1 MKTTKFKN
9 WPEVQKIV
17 RWALEE
23 DIGTGDITCQ
33 YIVPEGLRVEAVIL
47 AKQPGVVAGL
57 DVAGLVFK
65 TVDKNIRFSPQLTD
79 GSRVNSADVLA
90 TVSGP
95 ARGILSAERTALNF
109 LGRMSGIAT
118 LTSKFV
124 AAIKGTGAKVI
135 DTRKTTP
142 GIRIL
147 DKYAVRIGGGV
158 NHRFGLYDM
167 VLIKENHLKAAGSI
181 TEAVR
186 RARETLKRFSR
197 QGIKIEVETKTLN
210 EVKEACSLPVDRI
223 MLDNMRLE
231 QIGEAVEIIRDQRLG
246 VEIEVSGN
254 ITLENIRQIAQTSV
268 DFISIGMLTHSA
280 PALDISLLVEKIE

>member
-1 MKTTKFKN
+1 MKINELKD
-9 WPEVQKIV
+9 WPKVKKIV

-23 DIGTGDITCQ
+23 DIGSGDITSQ
-33 YIVPEGLRVEAVIL
+33 YVVSEPLRAGAVIV
-47 AKQPGVVAGL
+47 AKQPGVIAGL
-57 DVAGLVFK
+57 DVARLVFK
-65 TVDKNIRFSPQLTD
+65 TVDKNIRFSPNLTD
-79 GSRVNSADVLA
+79 GNKVNPADVLA
-90 TVSGP
+90 VVSGP
-95 ARGILSAERTALNF
+95 VRGILTAERTALNF

-124 AAIKGTGAKVI
+124 EAIGGTGAKVT

-142 GIRIL
+142 GSRIL

-167 VLIKENHLKAAGSI
+167 VLIKENHLKATGSI

-186 RARETLKRFSR
+186 RAREALPRFRR
-197 QGIKIEVETKTLN
+197 QGIKIEVETKALN
-210 EVKEACSLPVDRI
+210 EVKEASSLPVDRI
-223 MLDNMRLE
+223 MLDNMGLE
-231 QIGEAVEIIRDQRLG
+231 EIGEAVEIIRNQKLE

-254 ITLENIRQIAQTSV
+254 ITLENIRQIAQTGV
-268 DFISIGMLTHSA
+268 DFISIGRLTHSA

>member
-1 MKTTKFKN
+1 MKTTELKD
-9 WPEVQKIV
+9 WPKIRKIV

-23 DIGTGDITCQ
+23 DIGPGDITSQ
-33 YIVPEGLRVEAVIL
+33 YTVTEGLRAEAVVL
-47 AKQPGVVAGL
+47 AKQSAVVAGL
-57 DVAGLVFK
+57 DVARLVFK
-65 TVDKNIRFSPQLTD
+65 TVDKDIQFSPNLTD
-79 GSRVNSADVLA
+79 GNKVNPADVLA
-90 TVSGP
+90 VVSGP
-95 ARGILSAERTALNF
+95 VRGILTAERTALNF

-124 AAIKGTGAKVI
+124 EAIGGTRAKVT

-142 GIRIL
+142 GNRIL

-167 VLIKENHLKAAGSI
+167 VLIKENHLKATGSI

-186 RARETLKRFSR
+186 RAREALPRFRR

-210 EVKEACSLPVDRI
+210 EVKETSSLPVDRI
-223 MLDNMRLE
+223 MLDNMGLE
-231 QIGEAVEIIRDQRLG
+231 QIAEAVKTIRDQNLE

-254 ITLENIRQIAQTSV
+254 ITLENIRQIAQTGV
-268 DFISIGMLTHSA
+268 DFISIGRLTHSA
-280 PALDISLLVEKIE
+280 PASDISLLVEKIE

>member
-1 MKTTKFKN
+1 MKINELKD
-9 WPEVQKIV
+9 WPKVKKIV

-23 DIGTGDITCQ
+23 DIGSGDITSQ
-33 YIVPEGLRVEAVIL
+33 YVVSEPLRAGAVIV
-47 AKQPGVVAGL
+47 AKQPGVIAGL
-57 DVAGLVFK
+57 DVARLVFK
-65 TVDKNIRFSPQLTD
+65 TVDKNIRFSPNLTD
-79 GSRVNSADVLA
+79 GNKVNPADVLA
-90 TVSGP
+90 VVSGP
-95 ARGILSAERTALNF
+95 VRGILTAERTALNF

-124 AAIKGTGAKVI
+124 EAIGGTGAKVT

-142 GIRIL
+142 GNRIL

-186 RARETLKRFSR
+186 RAREALPRFSR
-197 QGIKIEVETKTLN
+197 QGIKIEVETKALN
-210 EVKEACSLPVDRI
+210 EVKEASSLPVDRI
-223 MLDNMRLE
+223 MLDNMGLE
-231 QIGEAVEIIRDQRLG
+231 QIAEAVETIRNQNPE

-254 ITLENIRQIAQTSV
+254 ITLENIRQITQTGV
-268 DFISIGMLTHSA
+268 DFISIGRLTHSA

>member
-1 MKTTKFKN
+1 MKTTESKD
-9 WPEVQKIV
+9 WPEVQRIV

-33 YIVPEGLRVEAVIL
+33 WTVGEGLQAEAVIL
-47 AKQPGVVAGL
+47 AKQSGVVAGL
-57 DVAGLVFK
+57 DVARLVFK
-65 TVDKNIRFSPQLTD
+65 TVDKNIQFSPQLTD
-79 GSRVNSADVLA
+79 GSRVTPADVLA
-90 TVSGP
+90 VVSGP
-95 ARGILSAERTALNF
+95 VRGILSAERTALNF

-118 LTSKFV
+118 LTAKFV
-124 AAIKGTGAKVI
+124 EAIGDTGAKVT

-142 GIRIL
+142 GNRIL

-186 RARETLKRFSR
+186 RAREALPRFRR

-223 MLDNMRLE
+223 MLDNMGLE
-231 QIGEAVEIIRDQRLG
+231 QIAEAVETIRDQKLE

-254 ITLENIRQIAQTSV
+254 ITLENIRQIAQTGV
-268 DFISIGMLTHSA
+268 DFISIGRLTHSA

>member
-1 MKTTKFKN
+1 MKTTELKD
-9 WPEVQKIV
+9 WPKIRKIV

-23 DIGTGDITCQ
+23 DIGSGDITSQ
-33 YIVPEGLRVEAVIL
+33 YTVTEGLRAEAVVL
-47 AKQPGVVAGL
+47 AKQSAVVAGL
-57 DVAGLVFK
+57 DVARLVFK
-65 TVDKNIRFSPQLTD
+65 TVDKNIQLSPNLTD
-79 GSRVNSADVLA
+79 GNKVNPADVLA
-90 TVSGP
+90 VVSGP
-95 ARGILSAERTALNF
+95 VRGILTAERTALNF

-124 AAIKGTGAKVI
+124 EAIGGTGAKVT

-142 GIRIL
+142 GNRIL

-167 VLIKENHLKAAGSI
+167 VLIKENHLKATGSI

-186 RARETLKRFSR
+186 RAREALPRFRR

-210 EVKEACSLPVDRI
+210 EAKETSSLPVDRI
-223 MLDNMRLE
+223 MLDNMGLE
-231 QIGEAVEIIRDQRLG
+231 QIAEAVKTIRDQNLE

-254 ITLENIRQIAQTSV
+254 ITLENIRQIAQTGV
-268 DFISIGMLTHSA
+268 DFISIGRLTHSA
-280 PALDISLLVEKIE
+280 PASDISLLVEKIE